1 MGKRGPQPKPTAK
14 KKLEGNPGKRKLNKR
29 EPKPRTSAKIA
40 VAEIDQR
47 AHEFIAVYVPQLQ
60 AMQILTDAD
69 QAALE
74 LMAVHYSIAWQA
86 AELVKREGVL
96 VKGPF
101 GNVKNPAAQVMRDNS
116 MAFLRYADHF
126 GMSPSSR
133 SSLQVPLPE
142 QPDQLEM
149 ELFGPSAQ
157 VVKHE

>member
-1 MGKRGPQPKPTAK
+1 MGKRGPQPKPTAR

-29 EPKPRTSAKIA
+29 EPRPNISAKIKPR
-40 VAEIDQR
+40 EIDQR
-47 AHEFIAVYVPQLQ
+47 AREFISVYVPQLQ

-69 QAALE
+69 QAGLE

-86 AELVKREGVL
+86 AEIVKREGIL

-101 GNVKNPAAQVMRDNS
+101 GKVKNPAAQVLRDNS
-116 MAFLRYADHF
+116 LAFLRYADHF
-126 GMSPSSR
+126 GMTPSSR

-149 ELFGPSAQ
+149 ELFGPAAQ
-157 VVKHE
+157 VAKSE